1 LARPYKYSIPSA
13 IAQQSH
19 SSIALPSR
27 DLASGSPPARSLES
41 VQRRLFSCV
50 RSISPSMAVPVARV
64 HLAMAHAAMP
74 GLLPTPPQCTML
86 PLLPTPPC
94 AAAAVILPDQSPP
107 NNPGRADAV
116 DRWDACKTT
125 LIKSP
130 PKPACRANAAVR
142 WDARKITAKSSSGQP
157 SSPDDNKKSSSASS
171 SERWD
176 INKKI
181 PTSFSST
188 KWERTKRPVSRG
200 SSSSSDERWDAHKK
214 AHRPPQGDGH
224 DDGDSE
230 DDVQSSTGSNDV
242 EAVDDEPRQ
251 KQMGLYAAPSHLAV
265 SPPEPS
271 LLPVPAFLVLPR
283 FVAA

>member
-1 LARPYKYSIPSA
+1 
-13 IAQQSH
+13 
-19 SSIALPSR
+19 
-27 DLASGSPPARSLES
+27 
-41 VQRRLFSCV
+41 
-50 RSISPSMAVPVARV
+50 MAVPVARV
-64 HLAMAHAAMP
+64 HLAMAHAALP
-74 GLLPTPPQCTML
+74 GLLPTPPQWKMM
-86 PLLPTPPC
+86 PLLPTPPSC
-94 AAAAVILPDQSPP
+94 AAAPILPDQSPP
-107 NNPGRADAV
+107 NKPGRADAV
-116 DRWDACKTT
+116 DRWDARKTT
-125 LIKSP
+125 PIKSP
-130 PKPACRANAAVR
+130 PKSAER
-142 WDARKITAKSSSGQP
+142 WDARKIAARPSSGQP
-157 SSPDDNKKSSSASS
+157 SSPDAGNKKSSSASS